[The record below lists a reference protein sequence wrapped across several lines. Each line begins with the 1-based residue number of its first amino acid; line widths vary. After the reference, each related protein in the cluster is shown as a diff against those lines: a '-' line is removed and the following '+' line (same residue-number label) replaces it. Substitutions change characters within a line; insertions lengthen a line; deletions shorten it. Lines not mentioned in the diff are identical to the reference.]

1 MMYGVVCY
9 FNYRKNQNVKFLK
22 TFFSLSKAVASA
34 KDYASDKY
42 DDVIDHVIIKQ
53 LLLNDCIYEFTEG
66 TGYEKYVY
74 AVVRL
79 PEIYDGD
86 EFDPNEDP
94 NEDLNEDLNEY
105 PNVNDKYADIDGRY
119 NEYCDF

>member
-1 MMYGVVCY
+1 MYGVVCY

-94 NEDLNEDLNEY
+94 NED
-105 PNVNDKYADIDGRY
+105 PNVNNVNNYDKYADIDGRY
-119 NEYCDF
+119 NECCDF